1 MMAGEKE
8 GRRQSGEEDM
18 YVYLKKKKMCDVV
31 SIFSH
36 FFMKPTF
43 IAFAVSLFARS

>member
-1 MMAGEKE
+1 MMAGERE

-18 YVYLKKKKMCDVV
+18 YVYFKKKMCDVV